1 MNLGV
6 IGAYIELAMDE
17 CVHGLIMVIRWKK
30 GKWEQKVLIQSRE
43 SNSENKEAQTSKQLV
58 NSSFVDNFYPIRG
71 TSVAPNAL

>member
-17 CVHGLIMVIRWKK
+17 CIRGLIMVIRWEK

-43 SNSENKEAQTSKQLV
+43 SNSENKEAQTSK
-58 NSSFVDNFYPIRG
+58 
-71 TSVAPNAL
+71 